1 MTEGDLAARVG
12 VSRPTIRRLE
22 AGSLAVSYGV
32 LARVLE
38 VLSLGDHLD
47 QLARE
52 DDLGEQI
59 NDSRLSRPRRSSAS
73 TLADEL

>member
-1 MTEGDLAARVG
+1 MTEGEMAARVG

-38 VLSLGDHLD
+38 VLSLGDQLD
-47 QLARE
+47 QIAAE
-52 DDLGEQI
+52 DPLGEEL
-59 NDSRLSRPRRSSAS
+59 NDSRLARPRRSTRSAR
-73 TLADEL
+73 ADEL